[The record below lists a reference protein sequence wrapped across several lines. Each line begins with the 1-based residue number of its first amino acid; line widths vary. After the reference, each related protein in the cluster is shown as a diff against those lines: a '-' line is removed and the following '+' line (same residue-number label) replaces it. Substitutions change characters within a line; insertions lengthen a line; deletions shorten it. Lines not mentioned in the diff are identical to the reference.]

1 MGIFRVFEADDFPP
15 GSRPSDRRSRTAQRV
30 LVGLAVLTLVAL
42 LVAPAVGLHAVWN
55 VAVPILPALL
65 VLAPGVWRNICP
77 LSFIAAVP
85 QRLGIAHNKQL
96 PQRLN
101 DLFLLIA
108 VVTLFLV
115 LPLRHVLLDKSGLAT
130 AFTLVLLGLGAATAG
145 LLFKSRSGWCAGL
158 CPVHPV
164 EKLYGTRPVV
174 TTHNSECLS
183 CVRCVAVCPDSTPQ
197 AIDED
202 AKPNAKANAKA
213 NASVNA
219 SVNADDSRL
228 RNLCTTI
235 MLGAFP
241 GYVYGWFHVP
251 DYPIGQG
258 MAHLGDAYGL
268 PLVTALITLSVFIC
282 LRATLGRHYYGL
294 LNRAFAASAVAFF
307 YWFRLPALVG
317 FGLVPGDGMLVDLS
331 PVIWEGWVMILRLGV
346 VTFLFYWLVRDRFTP
361 TAWTETPRLA
371 QDIVRQMAED
381 AAQDEVDPGAATASP
396 ASSASSGS
404 SGSSG
409 SPGKPKPRTARTSRP
424 GRKSPASGS

>member
-1 MGIFRVFEADDFPP
+1 MGIYRVFEANDFPP

-130 AFTLVLLGLGAATAG
+130 ALTLVLLGLGAATAG

-164 EKLYGTRPVV
+164 EKLYGARPVV
-174 TTHNSECLS
+174 TTNNSECLS

-202 AKPNAKANAKA
+202 AKANDHT
-213 NASVNA
+213 N
-219 SVNADDSRL
+219 DSRL

-251 DYPIGQG
+251 DYAPGQG

-268 PLVTALITLSVFIC
+268 PLVTALVTLAVLIC
-282 LRATLGRHYYGL
+282 LRATLGRLYYGL

-331 PVIWEGWVMILRLGV
+331 PVLWEGWVMILRLGV

-361 TAWTETPRLA
+361 TAWTETPRVA
-371 QDIVRQMAED
+371 PDVARQMAED
-381 AAQDEVDPGAATASP
+381 AAQNASEDAAQDEADPGTATASP
-396 ASSASSGS
+396 
-404 SGSSG
+404 
-409 SPGKPKPRTARTSRP
+409 GKPAARTAAGSRGKPAARAARTART
-424 GRKSPASGS
+424 GRKSPASGSSRT